1 MITMRSIQ
9 ALRPGQT
16 IWDGKTLGFG
26 ARRQREAISFILKY
40 RINGRQRFV
49 TLGRH
54 GALTPEQARRKAK
67 RLLGEVAG
75 GTDPVGPKGESLGAV
90 VEEYLTFACKSQR
103 PNSFRQVERYLRH
116 SWRSLHRLPIT
127 AISRRDVAKALA
139 QIEDDHSPSVAIRAR
154 GALSAMMNWAM
165 RQGYDVAANPV
176 MGTNKPVL
184 RSRDRVLSNEEL
196 AAIWRA
202 CPQDDYGRI
211 VRLLMLTA
219 QRRDEIARLRWSE
232 IDLDRAMLVLPPE
245 RTKNHREHIIPLV
258 PMALALLPD
267 QRLSREWVFG
277 EGVGFSGWAR
287 SKRRLDAGL
296 SIADWRVHDLRR
308 SFATGCA
315 EQLGVLPHVI
325 EAVLNHVSGHKSGVA
340 GIYNRAR
347 YLEEMRVALERWAA
361 HIAAITA

>member
-1 MITMRSIQ
+1 
-9 ALRPGQT
+9 
-16 IWDGKTLGFG
+16 
-26 ARRQREAISFILKY
+26 
-40 RINGRQRFV
+40 
-49 TLGRH
+49 
-54 GALTPEQARRKAK
+54 
-67 RLLGEVAG
+67 
-75 GTDPVGPKGESLGAV
+75 
-90 VEEYLTFACKSQR
+90 
-103 PNSFRQVERYLRH
+103 
-116 SWRSLHRLPIT
+116 
-127 AISRRDVAKALA
+127 
-139 QIEDDHSPSVAIRAR
+139 
-154 GALSAMMNWAM
+154 MMNWAM